1 MRKILFLDI
10 DGVLHGDLN
19 ERLSRVGLFEA
30 YLRQLPEV
38 EIVFSSTWREDYTL
52 DELREL
58 FAAPL
63 RAQVIGVTPI
73 LDEGCDRGGRSREIE
88 AWLAAEGL
96 DPDSVRWLALDDWP
110 HLFDDRY
117 PRLHL
122 TDGKHGFTERDGEAL
137 LAWFGGR

>member
-19 ERLSRVGLFEA
+19 ERLSRVGLFES
-30 YLRQLPEV
+30 YLQRLPEV

-58 FAAPL
+58 FAESL
-63 RAQVIGVTPI
+63 RAQVIGATPV
-73 LDEGCDRGGRSREIE
+73 LECGYDRGGRSREIE

-96 DPDSVRWLALDDWP
+96 GHDSARWLALDDWP
-110 HLFDDRY
+110 HLFDDAY
-117 PRLHL
+117 PCLHL
-122 TDGKHGFTERDGEAL
+122 TDGKHGFAERDGEAL